1 MKVKTPREKSK
12 IKGVVYEIPC
22 MDCSMVYV
30 GETGR
35 TLDKRLK
42 EHQYAV
48 KRHDEKNGIAV
59 HAWNSNHKVNWLEAK
74 VKERVENYTRRRITE
89 AVVIQSLPS
98 TSNLDNGLELNP
110 TWQPIIASL

>member
-1 MKVKTPREKSK
+1 
-12 IKGVVYEIPC
+12 
-22 MDCSMVYV
+22 MVYV

-35 TLDKRLK
+35 TLDKCLK
-42 EHQYAV
+42 EHQNAV

-59 HAWNSNHKVNWLEAK
+59 HKVNWLEAK

-89 AVVIQSLPS
+89 AIVIQSLPS
-98 TSNLDNGLELNP
+98 TSNLDNSLELSP

>member
-1 MKVKTPREKSK
+1 MVIPYIKGISEKIEHVCRSLNIKTVFTSTPTLKKHLMKVKTPREKSK

-42 EHQYAV
+42 EHQNAV
-48 KRHDEKNGIAV
+48 KRHSVTITSAC
-59 HAWNSNHKVNWLEAK
+59 
-74 VKERVENYTRRRITE
+74 RVFEFY
-89 AVVIQSLPS
+89 
-98 TSNLDNGLELNP
+98 
-110 TWQPIIASL
+110 

>member
-1 MKVKTPREKSK
+1 
-12 IKGVVYEIPC
+12 
-22 MDCSMVYV
+22 MVYI
-30 GETGR
+30 GETRR